1 MIFSTLR
8 RAVPLGGA
16 VGVIALALLALPV
29 LGHQGEAGE
38 ASIAVEPGTV
48 TAGATIVVAGSGLEP
63 DTDRVLVLA
72 GADLTVDF
80 GTVHTDA
87 EGMFQKEL
95 EIPAHLPGGI
105 YELRCIGDE
114 TITAELS
121 VTAAAGAP
129 VTPAPEEEPAATG
142 PRSRPPVELAVL
154 VGLALVSAALGVV
167 LVLGA
172 ERFRGVAPD

>member
-1 MIFSTLR
+1 MIFSSR
-8 RAVPLGGA
+8 RRVVPLGGA
-16 VGVIALALLALPV
+16 GAAIALALLGFPV

-72 GADLTVDF
+72 GADLTLDF

-95 EIPAHLPGGI
+95 EIPTHLPGGI

-121 VTAAAGAP
+121 VTAAGAP

-154 VGLALVSAALGVV
+154 VGLALLFAALGVV